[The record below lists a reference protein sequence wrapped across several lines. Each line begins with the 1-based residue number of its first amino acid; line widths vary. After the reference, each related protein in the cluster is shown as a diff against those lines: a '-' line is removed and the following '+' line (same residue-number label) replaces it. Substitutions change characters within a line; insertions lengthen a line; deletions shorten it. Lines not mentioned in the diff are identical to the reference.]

1 MRHNEVRPLRNR
13 SALFA
18 RLLGEFTV
26 IVLGVLAALAADRW
40 NQGRLDQQLA
50 ASYPARLVAELTA
63 DSLRLEAHRRE
74 ADRAIA
80 RGLALLEVVQSTAP
94 DSTGRRLY
102 YGCSAGALPHP
113 GGATFNEI
121 QNTGGLRLLSTE
133 VQQTLFDYYG
143 FVGGIRGRIEDARRA
158 ERTPYNTAG
167 NQSGAWMP
175 RDRVSQLEFTERL
188 RAYPNVEGLI
198 QGCVAYQRGANQS
211 LVGSWIRRLGEV
223 LETVR
228 AEQAG

>member
-1 MRHNEVRPLRNR
+1 MSNR

-63 DSLRLEAHRRE
+63 DSVRLEGHRRR

-80 RGLALLEVVQSTAP
+80 SGLALLEVVQSTAP
-94 DSTGRRLY
+94 DSTARSLY